1 MAAKT
6 TNAARSGA
14 GAAALAPSGWSWP
27 TILIGL
33 GVFACLLWSY
43 FPTIRDLVE
52 FWWRNQD
59 YSAGQLVPPMAC
71 YLAWRQRAALRR
83 VGVRP
88 SLWGLAAVVLVECL
102 RYASVYLGSATGERL
117 ALLLIVPAV
126 TLLAA
131 GWGVVRRL
139 GWVFVFLALMLPLP
153 ARLHEAVSLPLQS
166 FATWLAV
173 FALELLGFF
182 VTREGNIFR
191 VEDTT
196 TIGVAE
202 ACSGLRMLTAFVFV
216 SAVIVAVLAR
226 PWWEKALVLLAS
238 VPIAVV
244 SNAIRSVSTAL
255 VIHYAKNPTLGEQYH
270 DAAGL
275 LMMPLGV
282 LLALGLLRLLDWAG
296 AAERPADPKAA
307 AHASSAAPR
316 KRAARDT
323 APVTHGRS

>member
-6 TNAARSGA
+6 ITAARSGA
-14 GAAALAPSGWSWP
+14 GPAALAPSRRSWA
-27 TILIGL
+27 TLLVGL
-33 GVFACLLWSY
+33 GVLACLIWSY

-71 YLAWRQRAALRR
+71 YLAWRQHAALRAA
-83 VGVRP
+83 GVRP
-88 SLWGLAAVVLVECL
+88 SLWGLAAVALVECL
-102 RYASVYLGSATGERL
+102 RYASVYFGSATGERL

-173 FALELLGFF
+173 FTLELLGFF

-226 PWWEKALVLLAS
+226 PKWEKALVLMAS

-255 VIHYAKNPTLGEQYH
+255 VIHYARNPTLGEQYH
-270 DAAGL
+270 DIAGL

-282 LLALGLLRLLDWAG
+282 ILALGLLRLFDWVR
-296 AAERPADPKAA
+296 AEEPLPGGKT
-307 AHASSAAPR
+307 
-316 KRAARDT
+316 AARRPPASARARDDAT
-323 APVTHGRS
+323 RVARARP